1 MAGGDPG
8 ERLLKINEREIKTY
22 HNIHFIIYIFNN
34 LSFIPSVPFT
44 LIPSGL
50 VSLAPVRFGLCPTLN
65 HSLRRVSETNPE

>member
-1 MAGGDPG
+1 MARGDPG

-34 LSFIPSVPFT
+34 LSFIPSVPVT

-50 VSLAPVRFGLCPTLN
+50 VSLLLFASAFV
-65 HSLRRVSETNPE
+65 LRSTTPYVVSETNPE